1 MNDDIDY
8 IHHINEIECHVMRF
22 HNVDE
27 IGTT

>member
-1 MNDDIDY
+1 MNDDINY
-8 IHHINEIECHVMRF
+8 IHHMNEIECYEMKI